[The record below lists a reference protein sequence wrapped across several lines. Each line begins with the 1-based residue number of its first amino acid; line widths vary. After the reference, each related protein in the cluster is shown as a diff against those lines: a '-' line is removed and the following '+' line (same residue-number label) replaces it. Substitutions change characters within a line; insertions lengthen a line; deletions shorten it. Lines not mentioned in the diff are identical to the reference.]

1 MPLNIEAIEIYLL
14 INVLQDLVQGKTQ
27 YFSSI

>member
-27 YFSSI
+27 YFSPI

>member
-1 MPLNIEAIEIYLL
+1 MPLNIEANEIYLL

-27 YFSSI
+27 YFNPI